1 MSINNKLILVDVDG
15 VLLNWQDSFDAWMI
29 KKGYAKA
36 DSHDSTYH
44 INEQFNIDRKH
55 AWELVHQ
62 FNNSAA
68 MGWLPALRDAVPFV
82 NKLFYGHG
90 YYFHAIT
97 SISDDIYAQR
107 LREMNLRE
115 LFDPDAFVKVTCLP
129 TGADKHEALEPYRD
143 SGLFWIE
150 DKFENATLGADI
162 GLKSILVEHDY
173 NAMHTYP
180 GVTKVKSWKEIY
192 HIITTTK

>member
-1 MSINNKLILVDVDG
+1 MDVDG
-15 VLLNWQDSFDAWMI
+15 VLCNWQDQFDTWMV
-29 KKGYAKA
+29 KKGYSKI
-36 DSHDSTYH
+36 DGHNSTYH

-68 MGWLPALRDAVPFV
+68 MGWLPALRDAVPYV
-82 NKLFYGHG
+82 NKLFAEHG

-97 SISDDIYAQR
+97 SISDDVYAQR

-115 LFDPDAFVKVTCLP
+115 LFDPDAFSRITCLA

-143 SGLFWIE
+143 SGLWWIE
-150 DKFENATLGADI
+150 DKAENAILGAEI
-162 GLKSILVEHDY
+162 GLKSLLMDHSY
-173 NAMHTYP
+173 NSHVSHP
-180 GVTKVKSWKEIY
+180 GVTRVQNWKEIY
-192 HIITTTK
+192 ELITS